1 MVTHN
6 PRVEKLISTTVRHA
20 SFETTM
26 VVPQLSQN
34 LAAIK
39 SAQRLA
45 RAELTRSI
53 LISDLNPGVR
63 HSLTPD
69 GKSITYGTGKSTS
82 NLG

>member
-1 MVTHN
+1 MKPT
-6 PRVEKLISTTVRHA
+6 KT
-20 SFETTM
+20 
-26 VVPQLSQN
+26 

-39 SAQRLA
+39 SVQRLA
-45 RAELTRSI
+45 RAELARSI

-82 NLG
+82 KLG